1 MMHTEPK
8 HTEPNRD
15 RIDRRA
21 LVVGAGLGIV
31 ALLGARAAFDG
42 HPTVQAQAGTP
53 AAPAGGTPTTGA
65 ASPAAWTPPPIPQPL
80 PTVGGVA
87 PTVVGAASPGPPSQ
101 MEQPGAPAAT
111 PGTETRSHVESP
123 GAPPQP
129 MAEGTP
135 VAGTP
140 VPAVTVNLT
149 PDFRFDPSEVTI
161 TAGQAVRWV
170 NGGRSPQT
178 VTDDPARAKDPSHA
192 VLPSGAQSW
201 DSGVLNAGDAYVHVF
216 DVAGDYGYFSIPQE
230 QAGMTG
236 RVVVRK

>member
-1 MMHTEPK
+1 MDTEPTK
-8 HTEPNRD
+8 DT
-15 RIDRRA
+15 IDRRA
-21 LVVGAGLGIV
+21 F
-31 ALLGARAAFDG
+31 LLGAGGVGGMAVLAARLTSVRLG
-42 HPTVQAQAGTP
+42 ETAVAGAQASPGAGTP
-53 AAPAGGTPTTGA
+53 
-65 ASPAAWTPPPIPQPL
+65 SPAAWTPPPIPQPL
-80 PTVGGVA
+80 PTVGGMA
-87 PTVVGAASPGPPSQ
+87 PTVVGAAPPAPPSQ
-101 MEQPGAPAAT
+101 LENPATDGAT
-111 PGTETRSHVESP
+111 PAGGSQAPVQNP

-129 MAEGTP
+129 AATPGTP

-140 VPAVTVNLT
+140 IPAATVTLT
-149 PDFRFDPSEVTI
+149 PEFRFDPAEVTI
-161 TAGQAVRWV
+161 KAGEAVRWV

-230 QAGMTG
+230 QAGMVG

>member
-1 MMHTEPK
+1 MDTEPTK
-8 HTEPNRD
+8 DT
-15 RIDRRA
+15 IDRRA
-21 LVVGAGLGIV
+21 F
-31 ALLGARAAFDG
+31 LLGAGGVGGMAVLAARLTSVRLG
-42 HPTVQAQAGTP
+42 ETAVAGAQASPGAGTP
-53 AAPAGGTPTTGA
+53 
-65 ASPAAWTPPPIPQPL
+65 SPAAWTPPPIPQPL

-87 PTVVGAASPGPPSQ
+87 PTVVGAAPPAPPSQ
-101 MEQPGAPAAT
+101 LENPAAGGAT
-111 PGTETRSHVESP
+111 PVGGSQAPVQNP

-129 MAEGTP
+129 AATPGAP

-140 VPAVTVNLT
+140 APSVTVTLT
-149 PDFRFDPSEVTI
+149 PEFRFDPAEVTI
-161 TAGQAVRWV
+161 KAGEAVRWV

-192 VLPSGAQSW
+192 VLPSGAQPW

-230 QAGMTG
+230 QAGMVG